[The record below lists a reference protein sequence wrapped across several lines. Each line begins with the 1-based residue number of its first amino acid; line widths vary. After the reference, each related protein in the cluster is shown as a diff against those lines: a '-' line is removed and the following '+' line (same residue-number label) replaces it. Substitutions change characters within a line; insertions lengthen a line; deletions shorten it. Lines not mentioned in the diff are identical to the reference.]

1 MILPLHHLQQIYLI
15 YDQNKNRYRLT
26 SSNSPRS
33 IRFNFNSTKDKREE
47 RISLLKNNSRTKF
60 YQGNEENRLLLHE

>member
-15 YDQNKNRYRLT
+15 YDQNKNRNRLT

-60 YQGNEENRLLLHE
+60 YRGNEENRLLLHE